1 MSSTYST
8 NLALEMI
15 GTGDQAGNWG
25 ATNNLNLGTLLEQA
39 ISGYFQQSIT
49 DGADTVITIP
59 NGASGV
65 ARNMSIECTG
75 TLTAARN
82 LIVPANKKL
91 YLIYN
96 ATSGGKAVTVKV
108 SGLTGVSVPAGKKM
122 FLVSN
127 GTDIVEAVTYFTSL
141 SAGSLTLTTPLAVS
155 SGGTGSSTTTS
166 APASLGVIP
175 AADLP
180 TVGDFL
186 VGVNTSLSVTGAS
199 GSGTTATITF
209 ATQTYA
215 PFILGQTITV
225 SGISPSGYNA
235 TANVTAVTTTS
246 VSYEN
251 TTTGTYVSGGTVSAA
266 VGNLP
271 AAATVTAN
279 ATTSNIWRARY
290 NTLSGSVVTFT
301 TVANAPYIGAI
312 SFVVANAAHVLTNNA
327 NLTVQ
332 GGLYFATTGAS
343 GTGATATITFAIQS
357 VAPYVVGQS
366 ITVSGVTPSGYNG
379 VYTVTACTTSS
390 VSFASSVTG
399 SQTVAGTVGANY
411 TCSVGDILIF
421 TALTTSTFQ
430 VSILK
435 ANGAPVAAPGTA
447 GNVLTSNGTT
457 WTSSA
462 GSIGTVTSIA
472 TGNGLSGGTIT
483 SSGTLTI
490 AAPSYNSIGSYC
502 SAYIYG
508 GGGTVTI
515 TSGSTYSA
523 GGGVG
528 QIQASNGLG
537 VGVNNLSGT
546 WRWMA
551 GTVTIGAAGCNPS
564 STTGLAVRVS

>member
-8 NLALEMI
+8 NLALELI

-39 ISGYFQQSIT
+39 ISGYVQQAIT
-49 DGADTVITIP
+49 DGADTPITIP

-75 TLTAARN
+75 ALTAARN

-141 SAGSLTLTTPLAVS
+141 SAGSLTLTTPLPVA

-199 GSGTTATITF
+199 GSGTAATITF

-215 PFILGQTITV
+215 PFILGQTITI

-235 TANVTAVTTTS
+235 SANVTAVTTSS

-251 TTTGTYVSGGTVSAA
+251 TTTGTYVSGGTVAA
-266 VGNLP
+266 TVGNLP
-271 AAATVTAN
+271 AAATVSAN
-279 ATTSNIWRARY
+279 ATASNIWRARY
-290 NTLSGSVVTFT
+290 NTLSGSAVTFT
-301 TVANAPYIGAI
+301 TVANAPYIGAV
-312 SFVVANAAHVLTNNA
+312 SFVVANAAHTLTNNA

-343 GTGATATITFAIQS
+343 GTGATATITFATQS
-357 VAPYVVGQS
+357 VAPYVIGQS
-366 ITVSGVTPSGYNG
+366 ITVSGVTPAGYNG

-411 TCSVGDILIF
+411 ICSAGDILIF

-430 VSILK
+430 VSIIK
-435 ANGAPVAAPGTA
+435 ADGTPSVAPGA
-447 GNVLTSNGTT
+447 SGSVLTSDGTT
-457 WTSSA
+457 WRSVAIPTSGVTSAVAGNGVAVSSA
-462 GSIGTVTSIA
+462 TGAVTFSLAVPTTDSIGTYTFGA
-472 TGNGLSGGTIT
+472 LSGG
-483 SSGTLTI
+483 G
-490 AAPSYNSIGSYC
+490 IGSYG
-502 SAYIYG
+502 SNYSNVVTVNYG
-508 GGGTVTI
+508 AQTT
-515 TSGSTYSA
+515 
-523 GGGVG
+523 
-528 QIQASNGLG
+528 ASR
-537 VGVNNLSGT
+537 SGT
-546 WRWMA
+546 WRFLGA
-551 GTVTIGAAGCNPS
+551 GIYVNWGCSPLYYIG
-564 STTGLAVRVS
+564 LFIRVA